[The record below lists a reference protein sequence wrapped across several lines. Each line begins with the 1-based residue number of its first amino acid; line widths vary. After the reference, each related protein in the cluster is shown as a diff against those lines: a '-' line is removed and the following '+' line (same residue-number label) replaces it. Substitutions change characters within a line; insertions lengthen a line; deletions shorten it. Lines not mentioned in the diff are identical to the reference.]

1 MFNVFKDFNS
11 STILFKSCS
20 SFINN
25 LKPDNIFFQC
35 AGISPAKAAK
45 VLQITTMH
53 GVIPEPLRMSH
64 IIGSGLQFGESRGHA

>member
-1 MFNVFKDFNS
+1 M
-11 STILFKSCS
+11 
-20 SFINN
+20 
-25 LKPDNIFFQC
+25 FFQC
-35 AGISPAKAAK
+35 AGLSTAKAAK